1 MVRVIPQQR
10 ERAVIFRDS
19 CRPERAG
26 LFELQRR
33 VAGIVFPEAV
43 LFARGQLDFRRQIRI
58 RLPESSSLS
67 DLAQDFF
74 CWDLNG
80 NGVGASEKHGY
91 SFRPH

>member
-1 MVRVIPQQR
+1 MGKLRPVR
-10 ERAVIFRDS
+10 
-19 CRPERAG
+19 G
-26 LFELQRR
+26 
-33 VAGIVFPEAV
+33 GISEKI
-43 LFARGQLDFRRQIRI
+43 QKKKIRI
-58 RLPESSSLS
+58 NRPSSLS

>member
-1 MVRVIPQQR
+1 LAMPVVYL
-10 ERAVIFRDS
+10 S
-19 CRPERAG
+19 RPCG
-26 LFELQRR
+26 T
-33 VAGIVFPEAV
+33 
-43 LFARGQLDFRRQIRI
+43 
-58 RLPESSSLS
+58 SSLS